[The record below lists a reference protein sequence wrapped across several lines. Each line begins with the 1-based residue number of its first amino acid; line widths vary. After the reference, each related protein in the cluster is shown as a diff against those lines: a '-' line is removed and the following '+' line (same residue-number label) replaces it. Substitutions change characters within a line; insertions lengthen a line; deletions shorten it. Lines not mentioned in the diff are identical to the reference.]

1 MLTNAIM
8 TGRFSCIVALTS
20 VVISVI
26 RVDGQPY
33 PSNEYEFSLSR
44 DKLLKAEEKFEHRD
58 ASELTMVSTGFFS

>member
-1 MLTNAIM
+1 M
-8 TGRFSCIVALTS
+8 FSCIVALTILTS

-26 RVDGQPY
+26 RIDGQPY

-58 ASELTMVSTGFFS
+58 ASQLIMVSTDFFD